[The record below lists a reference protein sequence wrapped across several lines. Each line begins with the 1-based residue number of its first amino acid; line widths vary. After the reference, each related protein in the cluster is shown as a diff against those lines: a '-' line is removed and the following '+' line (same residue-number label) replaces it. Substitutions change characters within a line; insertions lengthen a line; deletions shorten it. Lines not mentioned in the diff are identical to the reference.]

1 MKKILILFILYGS
14 SLLAQNQTDCPFQ
27 ARKYVHY
34 DGIIKSASSF
44 IPTYYQPL
52 VNNNSNYQR
61 ENSHLEKAAKAD
73 CFYKTSIHN
82 HDSIKKPFVFVEGI
96 SFEKPGITNNVY
108 GMADYFR
115 QDYYPNPPLFAEA
128 CLESY
133 NSAPQYHDEFVGYS
147 TFNWATLVTGIDAEG
162 FYDGDP
168 LMVQKSPELLNQL
181 CCAGY
186 DICFV
191 DFMSGEEYI
200 ESNGEALYS
209 ILVKIHQQLVD
220 NNSSEKMVVCG
231 ASMGGLVARYAI
243 NKLEAEGHTD
253 WVEKFISFDSPQ
265 MGANIPLSL
274 QYTLKHLKGLSNDLQ
289 LKYNKLTC
297 PSASQL
303 VNYSC
308 LETSLTSPIVSTVP
322 SPSIER
328 QVLMNNP
335 YMGWPQHCTKVAISN
350 GSRFGFTQSSTHQP
364 GDKVLDI
371 DGLVDL
377 DLFSLPLDNSNYQ
390 KVFDFD
396 PPYCLLTLLHG
407 LIPGVIGQQSVRVKY
422 TMALDLAAGSYRT
435 DLNDIQSQL
444 PGVITGLL
452 GQSQN
457 LCNLGW
463 IDNSNN
469 ADKLCFIPVMSSI
482 GYINYELVMKS
493 PTAVNEGVLH
503 LMFNNNAKFEDYG
516 HQYSNFDVVYAPANN
531 QSHVEITDENIEW
544 VMQELVGMP
553 NVILHENRN
562 IASDTYKAAIF
573 IAAGNNIFDDPICDQ
588 LASGNG
594 NGNNGGINGN
604 GNGNNIPV
612 FTPCGDAFVGA
623 GHTVFYKAGQFVTL
637 EDGFFTD
644 DNAFFQAEIIPM
656 PTCYSNGRMASSV
669 GQGEVDAIIEEAK
682 LSLPKKENKT
692 NEPRLNDKMIMLFPN
707 PSNSY
712 CDINSY
718 ENIEHVTLSG
728 VMGNLINREQ
738 VNEKTYHLSTAEL
751 AEGVYLINIKTLSE
765 TVTKKVLV
773 KHN

>member
-1 MKKILILFILYGS
+1 MKKILILFILYGY

-44 IPTYYQPL
+44 IPTYYESL

-61 ENSHLEKAAKAD
+61 ENSHLETAAKAD

-108 GMADYFR
+108 NMADYFR
-115 QDYYPNPPLFAEA
+115 QDYYPTPPFIAEA

-162 FYDGDP
+162 FYDGDA
-168 LMVQKSPELLNQL
+168 LQVQKSPELLNKL

-209 ILVKIHQQLVD
+209 ILVKIHQELID

-265 MGANIPLSL
+265 MGANIPLGL
-274 QYTLKHLKGLSNDLQ
+274 QYTLKHLKGLSSDLEE
-289 LKYNKLTC
+289 KYNKLTC

-308 LETSLTSPIVSTVP
+308 LETSLASPVVNTEPV
-322 SPSIER
+322 PSIER
-328 QVLMNNP
+328 QLLMSNS
-335 YMGWPQHCTKVAISN
+335 YMGWPQYCTKIAISN
-350 GSRFGFTQSSTHQP
+350 GSRFGYTQSSMHEP

-371 DGLVDL
+371 DGLVDM
-377 DLFSLPLDNSNYQ
+377 DLFALPLDNDNYQ

-396 PPYCLLTLLHG
+396 PPYCLLTALSTLAPG
-407 LIPGVIGQQSVRVKY
+407 LIAKQTVRVKH
-422 TMALDLAAGSYRT
+422 TMALDLAAGSFRT
-435 DLNDIQSQL
+435 DLNDIQSEL
-444 PGVITGLL
+444 PDVITGLL

-457 LCNLGW
+457 ICNFGW

-469 ADKLCFIPVMSSI
+469 ADKLCFIPTMSSI
-482 GYINYELVMKS
+482 GYINYEIAMKS
-493 PTAVNEGVLH
+493 PTAVNQGVLN
-503 LMFNNNAKFEDYG
+503 LMFDNTPRFEDYA

-531 QSHVEITDENIEW
+531 QTHVEITDENIGWLMDEI
-544 VMQELVGMP
+544 LGMP
-553 NVILHENRN
+553 VTLVHENIN
-562 IASDTYKAAIF
+562 IPSNTYKAVIS
-573 IAAGNNIFDDPICDQ
+573 IQAGNNIFNNPICNQ
-588 LASGNG
+588 QANG
-594 NGNNGGINGN
+594 NGNSNPGGMFGY
-604 GNGNNIPV
+604 GNNNPLLS
-612 FTPCGDAFVGA
+612 PCGNAYVA
-623 GHTVFYKAGQFVTL
+623 SGHTVFYKAGQFIDL
-637 EDGFFTD
+637 MDGFFTD
-644 DNAFFQAEIIPM
+644 DNAFFQAEIVPIPS
-656 PTCYSNGRMASSV
+656 CYSNARMSSSL
-669 GQGEVDAIIEEAK
+669 GQGESDGYDDDVLQTVTKKKDINQGQALKDK
-682 LSLPKKENKT
+682 L
-692 NEPRLNDKMIMLFPN
+692 IVLFPN

-718 ENIEHVTLSG
+718 ENIQQVSVSG
-728 VMGNLINREQ
+728 VMGNLINSEQ
-738 VNEKTYHLSTAEL
+738 LNEKTYHLSTADL
-751 AEGVYLINIKTLSE
+751 SEGVYLINIKTTSE
-765 TVTKKVLV
+765 TVTKKVVV